1 MKTFPGLANPYLHA
15 RQRAI
20 PARLLAL
27 ALAAVLLLA
36 AAGQAGAGE
45 IRVEGNQRIE
55 AETVRQYTGL
65 KPDREATDE
74 ELDTALKALFDS
86 GLFADV
92 EVRRDGPDIVVKV
105 VENPIINRIAFEG
118 NRRIPDEDLQGE
130 IELRPRIVF
139 TRPRVQRDVQRIVD
153 IYRRSG
159 RYTATVEPKVVQLP
173 QNRLD
178 LIFEI
183 TEGSLTE
190 IRSITFTGNR
200 AFDDGDLREV
210 IQTKESAWYR
220 IFSSGDTYD
229 PDRLAFDRELLR
241 RHYLSEGY
249 ADFRVVTAASELTP
263 EKDAFFITFSV
274 SEGSRYKFGKID
286 IASVVEEIDIEVL
299 RTELTVASGDW
310 YDAEEV
316 ENSIGRLT
324 DALGNQGYAL
334 AEVRPQLR
342 RDRDN
347 LVIDVSFAISESAR
361 VVVERIGISGNMR
374 TEDGVIRRELLLVE
388 GDIFNTYRLRRSRQR
403 IVNLG
408 FFDKVDVTREPGS
421 ADDRTVIKI
430 AVRERAT
437 GELSIGLGYSTE
449 GGALTDLR
457 IRERNLL
464 GRGQDLELNF
474 KLGAE
479 QTEVV
484 LGFTEPYFLEKDL
497 SAGFDIFRT
506 TDDLQDQSSY
516 DSERIGFGLRAGY
529 RITEPLSQKW
539 TYTLEQTEIRNVG
552 ASASRAVKE
561 EQGKTTTSS
570 IGQTLL
576 YDTRDNRFD
585 PTEGYSVALRNVFA
599 GLGGDRT
606 NLRNEVEGDYFHP
619 LADDLILSAIVGAG
633 YILDFGEATR
643 LSERYF
649 LGGSRLRGFRSRGI
663 GPRDQGANAD
673 ALGGNWFYRASLR
686 LSFPLGLPNELGLR
700 GSVFSDAGTLSG
712 IDVSPGTSIWDE
724 SSLRAAVGAGLSWT
738 SPVGPMTFNWAWP
751 IAKESFDETE
761 RFRLGIGARF

>member
-1 MKTFPGLANPYLHA
+1 MKIIFALANTGLHIGQLA
-15 RQRAI
+15 V
-20 PARLLAL
+20 PLRLFVLAL
-27 ALAAVLLLA
+27 ATALLLA
-36 AAGQAGAGE
+36 VAGQADAGQ

-55 AETVRQYTGL
+55 VETVRQLMRL
-65 KPDREATDE
+65 KPDQEANDE
-74 ELDTALKALFDS
+74 ELDKALKALFES

-92 EVRRDGPDIVVKV
+92 EVQRDGPDIVVRV

-118 NRRIPDEDLQGE
+118 NRRISDEDLRSE

-139 TRPRVQRDVQRIVD
+139 TRPRVQRDVQRIID

-159 RYTATVEPKVVQLP
+159 RYTASVEPKVVQLP

-178 LIFEI
+178 LVFEI

-229 PDRLAFDRELLR
+229 PDRLDFDRELLR

-249 ADFRVVTAASELTP
+249 ADFRVITAAGELTP

-286 IASVVEEIDIEVL
+286 IESALKEIDIEAL
-299 RTELTVASGDW
+299 RAELTVASGDW
-310 YDAEEV
+310 YDAEKV
-316 ENSIGRLT
+316 ENTIGKLT

-334 AEVRPQLR
+334 AEVQPRIE
-342 RDRDN
+342 RDRGN
-347 LVIDVSFAISESAR
+347 LVIDVSFVISESAR
-361 VVVERIGISGNMR
+361 VVVERIDISGNIR
-374 TEDGVIRRELLLVE
+374 TEDSIIRREMLLVE

-403 IVNLG
+403 ITNLG
-408 FFDKVDVTREPGS
+408 FFDKIDVTREPGS
-421 ADDRTVIKI
+421 AADRTVIKI

-437 GELSIGLGYSTE
+437 GELSVGLGYSTE
-449 GGALTDLR
+449 GGALTDLN

-464 GRGQDLELNF
+464 GRGQDLQLNL
-474 KLGAE
+474 KVGAE
-479 QTEVV
+479 QTEIV
-484 LGFTEPYFLEKDL
+484 LAFTEPYFLEKDL

-529 RITEPLSQKW
+529 RITEPLSQRW
-539 TYTLEQTEIRNVG
+539 TYTLEQTEILNVG
-552 ASASRAVKE
+552 PNASRAVRE

-570 IGQTLL
+570 IGQILL

-585 PTEGYSVALRNVFA
+585 PNEGYSVQLRNVFA

-606 NLRNEVEGDYFHP
+606 NLRNEVEGDYFQP
-619 LADDLILSAIVGAG
+619 LTEDLTLIAIVGAG
-633 YILDFGEATR
+633 YILDFGEPTR

-649 LGGSRLRGFRSRGI
+649 LGGSRLRGFRSRGT
-663 GPRDQGANAD
+663 GPRDQASSD

-686 LSFPLGLPNELGLR
+686 LSFPLGLPDELGLK

-712 IDVSPGTSIWDE
+712 IDVNPAAPIWDE
-724 SSLRAAVGAGLSWT
+724 SSLRATIGAGLSWV

-751 IAKESFDETE
+751 IAKESFDKTE
-761 RFRLGIGARF
+761 VFRLGIGTRF